1 MGNKTQTDMLKELV
15 REQQEH
21 IKKLEQQISYQDTV
35 MKQYQSESKQ
45 LRQKTDEMI
54 RMCSERLK
62 EATALRDEY
71 RNIVSETTQIKSE
84 YDASLS
90 ELIASIRKYK

>member
-35 MKQYQSESKQ
+35 IKQYQSEANQ

-54 RMCSERLK
+54 RLCSERLK

>member
-35 MKQYQSESKQ
+35 IKQYQSESKQ

-54 RMCSERLK
+54 RLCSERLK

-84 YDASLS
+84 YDANLS